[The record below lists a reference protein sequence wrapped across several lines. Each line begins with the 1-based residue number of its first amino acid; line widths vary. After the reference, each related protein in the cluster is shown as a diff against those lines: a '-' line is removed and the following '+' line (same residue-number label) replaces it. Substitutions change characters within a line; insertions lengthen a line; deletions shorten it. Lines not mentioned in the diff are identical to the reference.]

1 MIPEERF
8 GRWVSIG
15 IPAILLEGIAT
26 ALFVHIHYLIALH
39 DLLPPLVLCLA
50 IQIGFFI
57 CAFWAGKLARE
68 QRRLGPMSFL
78 VGFSLWGMVLIVM
91 HYGPLWGIL
100 SPVGDPLSFSIF
112 MVFVTL
118 ASWLIMN
125 KTRPK

>member
-1 MIPEERF
+1 MIPEKRF

-15 IPAILLEGIAT
+15 VPAIILEGIVV
-26 ALFVHIHYLIALH
+26 ALFVHLHYLISLR
-39 DLLPPLVLCLA
+39 DLFPPVVLCLA

-68 QRRLGPMSFL
+68 GQRFGPISLL
-78 VGFSLWGMVLIVM
+78 VGFSLWGTVLIVM

-112 MVFVTL
+112 MLFVTL
-118 ASWLIMN
+118 ASWFTMT